1 MNNGCDLDIYK
12 FNPDSRKKVYSQ
24 LGIDE
29 NRKIML
35 SVARYSKIKD
45 VPLFI
50 SSLARLKKGHPEL
63 VGVMCG
69 TKIEESNAELVSMIK
84 DNGLVIGEDVFLLG
98 RRDDL
103 PDLFSASEIY
113 VLHSAGEAFPN
124 TLIQAM
130 SCGCLCVATNV
141 GDVSNII
148 SKDVIVPPQ
157 NSDEMVDKIDFVL
170 RLPDNEKAKIR
181 KQNSENVQEK
191 FNIRN
196 IVLTYESFFS
206 EDKG

>member
-1 MNNGCDLDIYK
+1 M
-12 FNPDSRKKVYSQ
+12 
-24 LGIDE
+24 
-29 NRKIML
+29 
-35 SVARYSKIKD
+35 
-45 VPLFI
+45 
-50 SSLARLKKGHPEL
+50 
-63 VGVMCG
+63 
-69 TKIEESNAELVSMIK
+69 KIEESNAELVSMIK
-84 DNGLVIGEDVFLLG
+84 DNGLVIGEDIFLLG
-98 RRDDL
+98 RRNDL

-130 SCGCLCVATNV
+130 SCECLCVATNV